1 MVNRSLL
8 ALALMSSAVAVADP
22 GEPPPRVAAAEC
34 VDAQNGTGLSKWL
47 AEGPKLVGRYKIKNG
62 TTITAGKLKIS
73 ANGEFIPDRVGSTT
87 GEISARFNAEI
98 IDKAERL
105 PVLSDNN
112 DTGFAPGSARVGP
125 YRVTLKVTT
134 KKPLVYEA
142 TIERLGCEARAT
154 HKPLVDG
161 EVNTFWMSTNG
172 VHEMRF
178 SNGDWYDNDPV
189 FFITFSS
196 ELDPGVQQDDK
207 QHPHGYMSMEAGN
220 GSMSPDDSANL
231 YYDKFIEGAT
241 YTLHGH
247 KVEIVKILFGKDTV
261 WKEGRITTPGN
272 EPTAHVLVRVTKLAP
287 KPEPAPVK
295 KAVAPRR

>member
-1 MVNRSLL
+1 VARGW
-8 ALALMSSAVAVADP
+8 SAA
-22 GEPPPRVAAAEC
+22 
-34 VDAQNGTGLSKWL
+34 
-47 AEGPKLVGRYKIKNG
+47 VGRYKIKNG

-125 YRVTLKVTT
+125 YRVSLKVQTQ
-134 KKPLVYEA
+134 KPLVYEA
-142 TIERLGCEARAT
+142 TVERLGCEARAT
-154 HKPLVDG
+154 HKPLADG

-196 ELDPGVQQDDK
+196 ELDPDVQQNDK
-207 QHPHGYMSMEAGN
+207 KHPHGYMSMESGN
-220 GSMSPDDSANL
+220 GAMAYEDGGHFSN
-231 YYDKFIEGAT
+231 DKFVEGAT
-241 YTLHGH
+241 TVRNDH
-247 KVEIVKILFGKDTV
+247 KIEIVKIVFGKDTV
-261 WKEGRITTPGN
+261 WKEGRITTLGN

-287 KPEPAPVK
+287 KK
-295 KAVAPRR
+295 